1 VDCGRRFDDRTP
13 VALVYE
19 VRLGLDV
26 VGAAVERVRVAVF
39 RGLWCVERRHRVR
52 AAVEEA

>member
-1 VDCGRRFDDRTP
+1 

-52 AAVEEA
+52 AAVEDA